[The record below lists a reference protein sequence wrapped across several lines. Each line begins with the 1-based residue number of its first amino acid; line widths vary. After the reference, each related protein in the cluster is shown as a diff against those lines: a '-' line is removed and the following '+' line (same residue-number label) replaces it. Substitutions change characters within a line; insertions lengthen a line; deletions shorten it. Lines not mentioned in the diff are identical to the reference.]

1 MRLAIAGATLTL
13 SIMAL
18 PSATLAQGG
27 PEEPVRGLFQA
38 IAEKRFEDAGQFFC
52 PEFADQAAQ
61 MDLNAALAGNL
72 PPGVDPQDAADAIAF
87 DVTGP
92 DGTGEA
98 TLSVGIED
106 PNGTPIV
113 VDALLTANIDPTG
126 SEAFMR
132 AIVIDQLEA
141 QGMAV
146 NDQTIAAAMVLVEQ
160 KLAGMEMFRQPI
172 QTTLIVTQ
180 GEDGSWLICSP
191 IQGAGASPG
200 ASVAPA
206 SSPALPPASS
216 PAVPPAGSP
225 AASPVA

>member
-1 MRLAIAGATLTL
+1 MTILAPSRLRLAIAGSTLTL
-13 SIMAL
+13 AITAL
-18 PSATLAQGG
+18 PSAALAQGG
-27 PEEPVRGLFQA
+27 PEEPVRSLFSA
-38 IAEKRFEDAGQFFC
+38 IVEKRFEDAAQSFC

-61 MDLNAALAGNL
+61 MDLGAALAGNL
-72 PPGVDPQDAADAIAF
+72 PSGVDPQDAADAIAF

-92 DGTGEA
+92 DGTGEP

-113 VDALLTANIDPTG
+113 VDALLTAAIDPAG

-132 AIVIDQLEA
+132 AIVVGQLEA
-141 QGMAV
+141 QGMEV

-160 KLAGMEMFRQPI
+160 QLAGMEMFRQPI

-191 IQGAGASPG
+191 LQGASASPV
-200 ASVAPA
+200 ASVA
-206 SSPALPPASS
+206 
-216 PAVPPAGSP
+216 P
-225 AASPVA
+225 AASPVASVAPAASPTT